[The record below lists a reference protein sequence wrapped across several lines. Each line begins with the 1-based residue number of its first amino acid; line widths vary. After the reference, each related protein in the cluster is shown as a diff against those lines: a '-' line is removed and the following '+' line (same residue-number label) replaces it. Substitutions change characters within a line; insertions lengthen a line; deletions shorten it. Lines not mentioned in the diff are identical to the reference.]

1 MITNDSIFEDI
12 YLEKL
17 RAAMLS
23 ICREDYPG
31 RDDSLARFGVPQRY
45 VELTKSLPDRMRVEW
60 QAEVP
65 IDQFQKTVDLWLEAH
80 RTAVAMFRSALTGQ

>member
-23 ICREDYPG
+23 ICREDYPAG
-31 RDDSLARFGVPQRY
+31 MIPWLDSEYPERY